1 MLSNREILTL
11 KKGKI
16 TFCLFLLVLCC
27 FAFVPHNEIVKNAVF
42 RFSALHVNLNENNL
56 VLYKYKVYGTENSF
70 NKNSGVFIEEEINLL
85 KSKDEF
91 IVVKTRGEYAIEYK
105 SDYIFISEE
114 TVPDL
119 KVEIYIAKNIDFG
132 NNSLPCK
139 TIIILL
145 QKALKI
151 IILILYGIIL
161 LLCFINLSR
170 YAIAKS
176 IAKRYK
182 NLS

>member
-1 MLSNREILTL
+1 M
-11 KKGKI
+11 
-16 TFCLFLLVLCC
+16 FCLFLFFLCC
-27 FAFVPHNEIVKNAVF
+27 FAFVPHNEIIRDAVF
-42 RFSALHVNLNENNL
+42 RFAVSHVNVNVENL
-56 VLYKYKVYGTENSF
+56 VLYKYQVYGTENSF
-70 NKNSGVFIEEEINLL
+70 NKNSGVFIEEEKNLL

-182 NLS
+182 NIS